1 VHKHSAKEAT
11 VKNVLII
18 VATAVVFVLGGA
30 AIAAAKPAA
39 RSATVTTA
47 RTALGR
53 IIVDGRGRS
62 LYLFEKDAH
71 GRSACSGVCT
81 AYWPPLLSNGKALAI
96 KGAKPGLLGS
106 IRRTD
111 GSRQVSYAGHPLYF
125 FSGDTRP
132 GQTNGEGLKD
142 FGAGWYVLTPSGK
155 KIDPD

>member
-1 VHKHSAKEAT
+1 M
-11 VKNVLII
+11 KNALII
-18 VATAVVFVLGGA
+18 SVTAVAVVLVGA
-30 AIAAAKPAA
+30 AIAAANPAA

-47 RTALGR
+47 RTGLGR

-81 AYWPPLLSNGKALAI
+81 AYWPPLLTNGRSIAI
-96 KGAKPGLLGS
+96 KGAKPSLLGS
-106 IRRTD
+106 IRRAD
-111 GSRQVSYAGHPLYF
+111 GSRQVSYAGHPVYF

-155 KIDPD
+155 KIDND

>member
-1 VHKHSAKEAT
+1 MKNALIVT
-11 VKNVLII
+11 VTAIVL
-18 VATAVVFVLGGA
+18 VLVGA
-30 AIAAAKPAA
+30 AIAEAKPAA

-47 RTALGR
+47 RTGLGR

-81 AYWPPLLSNGKALAI
+81 VYWPPLLTNGRSIAI
-96 KGAKPGLLGS
+96 KGAKPSLLGS
-106 IRRTD
+106 IRRAD

-142 FGAGWYVLTPSGK
+142 FGASWYVLMPSGK
-155 KIDPD
+155 KIDRD